1 MRSEITG
8 SKSRKVTGATV
19 ISWDP
24 ENMDVPVIKLGLPSG
39 SDQLAAN
46 QVAALT
52 WRHFLG
58 PDTDPSGWVA
68 SRLARPW
75 V

>member
-1 MRSEITG
+1 MRLEITG

-24 ENMDVPVIKLGLPSG
+24 ENMDVPVIKRFGLPSG

-46 QVAALT
+46 LQ
-52 WRHFLG
+52 R
-58 PDTDPSGWVA
+58 
-68 SRLARPW
+68 
-75 V
+75 